1 MRKTDLIRQVAK
13 DTNLTIKDATAA
25 YDSIFENIEA
35 LLLQGDSVSVERMFT
50 FKVKELSPREAFNP
64 STGEKI
70 HVGKRKTV
78 RLSLSSVLKQKL
90 KALTPVENETVDN
103 ITKKTKKKK

>member
-25 YDSIFENIEA
+25 YNSIFENIEA

-50 FKVKELSPREAFNP
+50 FKVKELSPRDAYNP

-78 RLSLSSVLKQKL
+78 RLSLSSALKSKF
-90 KALTPVENETVDN
+90 KALTINETTDN
-103 ITKKTKKKK
+103 TKKSKKKK